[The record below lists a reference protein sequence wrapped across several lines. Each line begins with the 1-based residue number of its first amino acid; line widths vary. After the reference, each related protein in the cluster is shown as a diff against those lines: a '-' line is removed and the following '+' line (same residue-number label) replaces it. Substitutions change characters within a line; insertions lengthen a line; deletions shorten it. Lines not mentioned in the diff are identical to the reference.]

1 MGYLSIMPC
10 MYSAVV
16 EHGLPNGKRRK
27 PPRIPPWGFSPSCYS
42 AAVEREP
49 PNAQSLPEPH
59 GTSRSRTGI
68 RQEGR
73 RRRRSRARPACQGQ
87 RLLREGTGAGGR
99 VLARFL
105 TGGGGVGEGFCPR
118 AFGAGAAC
126 YFWLDAVEPSSTC
139 CTSTAYPTDC

>member
-1 MGYLSIMPC
+1 MSFVVQRGISPIMPC

-27 PPRIPPWGFSPSCYS
+27 PPRIPPWGISLPHAMYS

-49 PNAQSLPEPH
+49 PNAESLPEPH

-73 RRRRSRARPACQGQ
+73 RHRRSRARPACQGQ
-87 RLLREGTGAGGR
+87 RPLRRMDSRSRGQPRGPQQLWGGR
-99 VLARFL
+99 ELA
-105 TGGGGVGEGFCPR
+105 
-118 AFGAGAAC
+118 AAC
-126 YFWLDAVEPSSTC
+126 
-139 CTSTAYPTDC
+139 